1 MRKKKA
7 GVITD
12 RTVQAINAQHCGRV
26 KLRGTQLHVN
36 VHNIYSPLA
45 SCKLD
50 NFVAS
55 FKGWSTKIS

>member
-26 KLRGTQLHVN
+26 KLRGTQLH
-36 VHNIYSPLA
+36 NIYSPLA